1 MRGALSGASRYPED
15 AISWTNPKQ
24 RRQDGNN
31 TDPADPIPAGIGKSQ
46 LQRESD
52 HYEPND
58 YAQSTVEHS
67 DIGCH
72 DILYLESSVAALSF
86 SYIVPFRKFLLRRL

>member
-1 MRGALSGASRYPED
+1 
-15 AISWTNPKQ
+15 
-24 RRQDGNN
+24 
-31 TDPADPIPAGIGKSQ
+31 